1 MLFSCKGKIIGY
13 PFSRFGREYGRFGS
27 LSLVGCYSAGYLC
40 AVIRWFG
47 EAMRAGPIKTKNGTF
62 I

>member
-13 PFSRFGREYGRFGS
+13 PFSRFGKENGRFGS
-27 LSLVGCYSAGYLC
+27 LSLVGRYWAGYLC

-47 EAMRAGPIKTKNGTF
+47 DERWA
-62 I
+62 